1 MRTNN
6 KRKIM
11 IIVTI
16 VLSLAISIG
25 YAAIQS
31 TLNITGTAG
40 INNPTWNIHWENVQI
55 TSGSVSTS
63 NANKATIDAA
73 GTTVNYTISLPNP
86 GDFYEFTVDAVNSGT
101 IDGMIS
107 SVTSKRN
114 GTTITTLP
122 DYLEYSVKYADGI
135 AIQENHLLAAGDS
148 ESFRVRIAYKSNIDA
163 SQMPSTAESMT
174 FSFTVTYQQA
184 NNNAQS
190 IRDYLYRDNDNT
202 VSIGDS
208 SSSLGTTYTSYEGL
222 SSVTGSTVFL
232 RHKIKNGLVDTAEVG
247 FVYEGNVYYLRGGVN
262 ESGEDDKPIYEAN
275 VSAINAS
282 TVATCSYPSTRCMFS
297 KSGTAGLANP
307 NGQVYVSSGGLRCDI
322 TTAGESYCH

>member
-1 MRTNN
+1 MKTKN
-6 KRKIM
+6 KRKIV

-16 VLSLAISIG
+16 VLLLAISIG
-25 YAAIQS
+25 YAALQS

-40 INNPTWNIHWENVQI
+40 INSPTWDIHWANVQI
-55 TSGSVSTS
+55 TSGSVNTS

-73 GTTVNYTISLPNP
+73 GTTVNYTVSLPNP
-86 GDFYEFTVDAVNSGT
+86 GDFYEFTVDAVNAGT
-101 IDGMIS
+101 IDGMVS
-107 SVTSKRN
+107 TVTSKLN
-114 GTTITTLP
+114 GVTITTLP
-122 DYLEYSVKYADGI
+122 EYLEYSVKYADGI
-135 AIQENHLLAAGDS
+135 AVQENHLLAAGES
-148 ESFRVRIAYKSNIDA
+148 ESYRVRVAYKANIEA
-163 SQMPSTAESMT
+163 SQMPTSAQAMN
-174 FSFTVTYQQA
+174 FSFTVSYQQA
-184 NNNAQS
+184 NSNAQS
-190 IRDYLYRDNDNT
+190 IRDYVYRDNDNT
-202 VSIGDS
+202 VAIGDS

-222 SSVTGSTVFL
+222 SSVSGSTVFL

-282 TVATCSYPSTRCMFS
+282 TVATCSYPSTRCMFT